1 MDELVHLQ
9 VTDGTATVT
18 LDSPANRNAL
28 SARLLR
34 DLAAHLGTAL
44 AGPDV
49 RVLVITHAGP
59 AFCAGMDLREAGG
72 AGAGDQA
79 VALLP
84 TVLETLWT
92 AAVPVVARLAG
103 AVRGGGIGIVAACD
117 IVVATRAVS
126 FAFPE
131 VRLGVVPA
139 VVSAPVLPRLRPRD
153 AQELFLTGET
163 VDGARAAEIGLVSR
177 AVDDVAALDGEVA
190 RLVAMLRLGAPGALA
205 ATKALLRR
213 GRPSLAADL
222 AELAALSAA
231 HFAGDEGQEGIRA
244 RAERRPP
251 SWAPPS

>member
-1 MDELVHLQ
+1 MDELVHGK
-9 VTDGTATVT
+9 VADGVATIT

-34 DLAAHLGTAL
+34 ELAVHLDAAL
-44 AGPDV
+44 GRADA
-49 RVLVITHAGP
+49 RVVVLTHTGP

-79 VALLP
+79 VAALP
-84 TVLETLWT
+84 GVLETLWT
-92 AAVPVVARLAG
+92 ASVPVVARLAG

-117 IVVATRAVS
+117 IVLAAPEVT

-139 VVSAPVLPRLRPRD
+139 VVSATVLPRLRPRD
-153 AQELFLTGET
+153 AQELFLTGEG
-163 VDGARAAEIGLVSR
+163 VDAARAAEIGLVSR
-177 AVDDVAALDGEVA
+177 AVDGLDALDAEVD
-190 RLVAMLRLGAPGALA
+190 RIVAMLRLGAPGAVA
-205 ATKALLRR
+205 ATKAMLRR

-222 AELAALSAA
+222 EELSALSAA
-231 HFAGDEGQEGIRA
+231 HFAGAEGQEGIRA

-251 SWAPPS
+251 SWAR

>member
-1 MDELVHLQ
+1 MDELVHGK
-9 VTDGTATVT
+9 VADGVATIT

-34 DLAAHLGTAL
+34 ELAAHLDAAL
-44 AGPDV
+44 GRADA
-49 RVLVITHAGP
+49 RVVVLTHTGP

-79 VALLP
+79 VAALP
-84 TVLETLWT
+84 GVLETLWT
-92 AAVPVVARLAG
+92 SSVPVVARLAG

-117 IVVATRAVS
+117 VVLAAPEVT

-139 VVSAPVLPRLRPRD
+139 VVSATVLPRLRPRD

-163 VDGARAAEIGLVSR
+163 VDAARAAEIGLVNR
-177 AVDDVAALDGEVA
+177 VVDDMDGEVD
-190 RLVAMLRLGAPGALA
+190 RVVAMLRLGAPGAVA

-213 GRPSLAADL
+213 AHSSLAADL
-222 AELAALSAA
+222 GELSALSAA

-251 SWAPPS
+251 SWAQGFS